1 MSRVGVHGSRLVAAV
16 LLLAGLASGAAAHVH
31 AVENAAAAGA
41 RLEVVLTFSHG
52 CGDLATTGL
61 AVEIP
66 PDLQDP
72 RPKPQ
77 DGWQASFEGGVLHWQ
92 GGEIA
97 PDQEARFSFDVRLA
111 PDARGDSAGRI
122 WLPTVQICGAASS
135 RWIAQDLGADNPAPF
150 VTVAPQ

>member
-1 MSRVGVHGSRLVAAV
+1 MRRVTFHASGLTAAA

-52 CGDLATTGL
+52 CGDQATTGL

-66 PDLQDP
+66 PALQDLRPQP
-72 RPKPQ
+72 R
-77 DGWQASFEGGVLHWQ
+77 DGWQASLTGGVLHWQ

-97 PDQEARFSFDVRLA
+97 PDQEARFSFDARLA
-111 PDARGDSAGRI
+111 PDASGDSDGRI

-135 RWIAQDLGADNPAPF
+135 RWIAQDLGADNPAPY
-150 VTVAPQ
+150 VRVAPQ